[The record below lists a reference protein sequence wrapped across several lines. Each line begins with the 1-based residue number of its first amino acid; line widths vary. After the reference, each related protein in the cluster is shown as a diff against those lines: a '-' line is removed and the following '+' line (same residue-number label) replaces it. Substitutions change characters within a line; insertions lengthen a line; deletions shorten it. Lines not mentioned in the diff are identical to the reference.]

1 MLYNETRNRAMTWGK
16 TKELDVAGKRYS
28 RAFLT
33 GASLLVLSGCSGGFD
48 LGAASDVFRREPI
61 AVPSIDR
68 QTPDSRGVITYETYQ
83 VVVARGGD
91 TISSLATRVGV
102 SADAL
107 ARHNGLPL
115 DYRPNGGEVLALP
128 VNVGGA
134 VVTSPSGW
142 SEDIAVSAIE
152 SAGGSAAAVGSPTDP
167 IRHRVE
173 SGETAYSIARSY
185 NVSVTAL
192 ASWNGL
198 GPDLAVRPGQQ
209 LIIPVPDT
217 SQTAAI
223 TAAPASTTAAPVASA
238 PAAVVATPAP
248 AASSTARFA
257 VPVNGTVSRG
267 YSASNE
273 GIDYSAPAGTDVRA
287 VDAGT
292 VALVSNST
300 GGLGTIVLIRHADGI
315 ITVYARV
322 ANVKVTQGQT
332 VSAGQVI
339 AEVAPAATPTLHF
352 EVRRGNTAVDP
363 APFMR

>member
-1 MLYNETRNRAMTWGK
+1 MKFFKLCM
-16 TKELDVAGKRYS
+16 AGVS
-28 RAFLT
+28 
-33 GASLLVLSGCSGGFD
+33 VLALGGCAGGFD
-48 LGAASDVFRREPI
+48 LGAASDVFRRDPI

-68 QTPDSRGVITYETYQ
+68 QTPDARGVITYETYQ
-83 VVVARGGD
+83 VVVARAGD
-91 TISSLATRVGV
+91 TITTLANRVGI
-102 SADAL
+102 SPESL

-115 DYRPNGGEVLALP
+115 TYAPNTGEVLALP

-134 VVTSPSGW
+134 VAAGPSGW

-152 SAGGSAAAVGSPTDP
+152 NAGGSSGSVGSPTDP

-173 SGETAYSIARSY
+173 SGDTAYSIARQY

-217 SQTAAI
+217 SIAATPPATPPAATPPATTAVAPPQP
-223 TAAPASTTAAPVASA
+223 PASTTTTATATP
-238 PAAVVATPAP
+238 PAATTPPP
-248 AASSTARFA
+248 AASTARFSQ
-257 VPVNGTVSRG
+257 PVDGTVARG

-273 GIDYSAPAGTDVRA
+273 GINYSARAGAEVRAAAAGTI
-287 VDAGT
+287 
-292 VALVSNST
+292 ALISNST
-300 GGLGTIVLIRHADGI
+300 GGLGTIVLVRHDDNF

-322 ANVKVTQGQT
+322 ADVKVSQGQS

-339 AEVAPAATPTLHF
+339 AVVAPADNPTLHF

-363 APFMR
+363 A

>member
-1 MLYNETRNRAMTWGK
+1 M
-16 TKELDVAGKRYS
+16 VS
-28 RAFLT
+28 RRISRGFMA
-33 GASLLVLSGCSGGFD
+33 GASMLVLSGCAGGFD
-48 LGAASDVFRREPI
+48 LGAASDVFRRDPI

-68 QTPDSRGVITYETYQ
+68 QTPDARGVITYETYQ
-83 VVVARGGD
+83 VVVARPGD
-91 TISSLATRVGV
+91 TIAVLASRVGV

-115 DYRPNGGEVLALP
+115 TYRPNVGEVLALP
-128 VNVGGA
+128 VNVGGSVA
-134 VVTSPSGW
+134 ASPSGW
-142 SEDIAVSAIE
+142 SEEIAVTAIE
-152 SAGGSAAAVGSPTDP
+152 SAGGSPAAVGRPTDP

-173 SGETAYSIARSY
+173 SGDTAYSIARSY

-217 SQTAAI
+217 SQTAL
-223 TAAPASTTAAPVASA
+223 APAPVATTTST
-238 PAAVVATPAP
+238 VTATPAP
-248 AASSTARFA
+248 VTPVAPASTARFA
-257 VPVNGTVSRG
+257 APVSGTVSRG

-273 GIDYSAPAGTDVRA
+273 GIDYAVAAGSDVRA
-287 VDAGT
+287 AASGT
-292 VALVSNST
+292 VALISNST
-300 GGLGTIVLIRHADGI
+300 GGLGTIVLIRHADNF

-322 ANVKVTQGQT
+322 TDVRVTQGQS
-332 VSAGQVI
+332 VSGGDVI
-339 AEVAPAATPTLHF
+339 AKVAPAATPTMHF